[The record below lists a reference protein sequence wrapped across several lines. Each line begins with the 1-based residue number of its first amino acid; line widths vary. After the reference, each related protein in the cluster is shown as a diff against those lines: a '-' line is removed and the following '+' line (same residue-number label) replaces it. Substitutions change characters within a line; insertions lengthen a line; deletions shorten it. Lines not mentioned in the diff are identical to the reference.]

1 MRRFAPR
8 LPVTCHSLNPSP
20 PLIRSS
26 NNSLSYPSSRGY
38 NLSLFVVLSFLYI
51 YVCVCIFLS
60 FKKFSKNYINCT
72 RFIGVVSFRSENAC
86 FDEKRSPLSLS
97 LFFGEDDRCRMERR
111 ERCNIDGVASFFPL
125 RFYDDYLLYLFHPTF
140 IVSFYPPPPPPP
152 ASPCFLV

>member
-38 NLSLFVVLSFLYI
+38 NLSLFVVLSFLYV
-51 YVCVCIFLS
+51 YVYTYFFLS
-60 FKKFSKNYINCT
+60 KNFPKITSIALGLSVWFRLDPRTLVLT
-72 RFIGVVSFRSENAC
+72 RN
-86 FDEKRSPLSLS
+86 DPLFLS

-140 IVSFYPPPPPPP
+140 IVSFYPPPPPPA

>member
-38 NLSLFVVLSFLYI
+38 NLSLFVVLSFLYV
-51 YVCVCIFLS
+51 YVYTYFFLS
-60 FKKFSKNYINCT
+60 KNFPKIT
-72 RFIGVVSFRSENAC
+72 SIALGLSVWFRLDPRTLVLMRN
-86 FDEKRSPLSLS
+86 DPLFLS

>member
-38 NLSLFVVLSFLYI
+38 NLSLFVVLSFLYV
-51 YVCVCIFLS
+51 YVYTYFFLS
-60 FKKFSKNYINCT
+60 KNFPKITSIALGLSVWFRLDPRTLVLT
-72 RFIGVVSFRSENAC
+72 RN
-86 FDEKRSPLSLS
+86 DPLFLS

-140 IVSFYPPPPPPP
+140 IVSFYPPPPPSP

>member
-1 MRRFAPR
+1 MRRFASR

-38 NLSLFVVLSFLYI
+38 NLSLFVVLSFLYV
-51 YVCVCIFLS
+51 YVYTYFFLS
-60 FKKFSKNYINCT
+60 KNFPKITSIALGLSVWFRLDPRTLVLT
-72 RFIGVVSFRSENAC
+72 RN
-86 FDEKRSPLSLS
+86 DPLFLS

>member
-38 NLSLFVVLSFLYI
+38 NLSLFVVLSFLYV
-51 YVCVCIFLS
+51 YVYTYFFLS
-60 FKKFSKNYINCT
+60 KNFPKITSIALGLSVWFRLDPRTLVLT
-72 RFIGVVSFRSENAC
+72 RN
-86 FDEKRSPLSLS
+86 DPLFLS

-140 IVSFYPPPPPPP
+140 IVSFYPPPLPPP

>member
-38 NLSLFVVLSFLYI
+38 NLSLFVVLSFLYV
-51 YVCVCIFLS
+51 YVYTYFFLS
-60 FKKFSKNYINCT
+60 KNFPKITSIALGLSVWFRLDPRTLVLT
-72 RFIGVVSFRSENAC
+72 RN
-86 FDEKRSPLSLS
+86 DPLFLS

>member
-8 LPVTCHSLNPSP
+8 LPVTWHSLNPSP

-38 NLSLFVVLSFLYI
+38 NLSLFVVLSFLYV
-51 YVCVCIFLS
+51 YVYTYFFLS
-60 FKKFSKNYINCT
+60 KNFPKITSIALGLSVWFRLDPRTLVLT
-72 RFIGVVSFRSENAC
+72 RN
-86 FDEKRSPLSLS
+86 DPLFLS

-152 ASPCFLV
+152 AASPCFLV

>member
-38 NLSLFVVLSFLYI
+38 NLSLFVVLSFLYV
-51 YVCVCIFLS
+51 YVYTYFFLS
-60 FKKFSKNYINCT
+60 KNFPKIT
-72 RFIGVVSFRSENAC
+72 SIALGLSVWFRLDPRTLVLMRN
-86 FDEKRSPLSLS
+86 DPLFLS

-140 IVSFYPPPPPPP
+140 IISFYPPPSPPP

>member
-26 NNSLSYPSSRGY
+26 NNSLSYPSSCGY
-38 NLSLFVVLSFLYI
+38 NLSLFVVLSFLYV
-51 YVCVCIFLS
+51 YVYTYFFLS
-60 FKKFSKNYINCT
+60 KNFPKIT
-72 RFIGVVSFRSENAC
+72 SIALGLSVWFRLDPRTLVLMRN
-86 FDEKRSPLSLS
+86 DPLFLS

>member
-38 NLSLFVVLSFLYI
+38 NLSLFVVLSFLYV
-51 YVCVCIFLS
+51 YVYTYFFLS
-60 FKKFSKNYINCT
+60 KNFPKIT
-72 RFIGVVSFRSENAC
+72 SIALGLSVWFRLDPRTLVLTKN
-86 FDEKRSPLSLS
+86 DPLFLS